1 MTRAWAPLVAL
12 QHFRWEAGPARWP
25 GLSLSPAWKLRC
37 GCLRWRMSTWMKCRA
52 LGKPMQ
58 LLQAV
63 WRAGLVV

>member
-1 MTRAWAPLVAL
+1 
-12 QHFRWEAGPARWP
+12 
-25 GLSLSPAWKLRC
+25 LSPAWKLRC